1 MIQNSQQKLWEIHKD
16 EKKVTKVILC
26 HFLFLIILVKI
37 ISVRESEV
45 MQMTSRRDS
54 AKQKIN
60 EYKLKEDFYHGK
72 QNRIK

>member
-1 MIQNSQQKLWEIHKD
+1 
-16 EKKVTKVILC
+16 
-26 HFLFLIILVKI
+26 
-37 ISVRESEV
+37 

-60 EYKLKEDFYHGK
+60 EYKLKEDFYYGK

>member
-1 MIQNSQQKLWEIHKD
+1 
-16 EKKVTKVILC
+16 
-26 HFLFLIILVKI
+26 
-37 ISVRESEV
+37 

-54 AKQKIN
+54 AKQEIN